1 MINIP
6 TVAAAYNDEMNH
18 VDRGDQLRSYYKY
31 DHALRRGPWQALAW
45 TFLLDVALVNSYV
58 AQLHGQPKWKRYTNH
73 RQWRECIYNELFN
86 AYGHDSQARQLYRA
100 GDERDLQDAELQRKH
115 VDREI
120 NFINRQAKS
129 DCLACQGCRQGQLRT
144 NASEW
149 SPLTEVSGNQEKKE
163 RKRPKVLA
171 GFLGTAWLAV
181 GLVVVH
187 YFVAF
192 NPHENPFQMPGQAT
206 EDGRP
211 LTANPIDVMATH
223 LTRQVCQYFS
233 LSDRTWIPIWLKG
246 SKRWHTVFE
255 KLMTGLGILISGYAN
270 LRCGISAYHF
280 QLIAHLAWFSTVTH
294 LAGLSALRQHLHR
307 RPVEKWGRLFFM
319 VVLAIMLLA
328 AMFPTLFFNWAHDA
342 NQGSASFPGSNA
354 ICFFNASRA
363 VKWHKERHAYNTLY
377 TATNSHAFNS
387 AIMSMILLI
396 LSLASLI
403 FKAQDSVSHVAKSAR
418 KEFSDLWK
426 RYIRRLKNGE
436 QTSGLRLY
444 SDLLISTLSD
454 VYWLLVSAIWG
465 TVKLFM
471 AKSSAY
477 VDEDDWTF
485 GQILPIFLLL
495 GPLVTTAAIFFE
507 PQAQTC
513 PPLAVTVEVNEA
525 EGAGE
530 VLTPMRAFNRDD
542 EYRSHPAEPTEMPRF
557 RQQVENFVRRNYYDF
572 ATCPWMPPAVALA
585 FLQILTATV
594 LMFIHLVKERLKNA

>member
-1 MINIP
+1 MGLKC
-6 TVAAAYNDEMNH
+6 TYNCSFSAQDTELEPY
-18 VDRGDQLRSYYKY
+18 GD
-31 DHALRRGPWQALAW
+31 
-45 TFLLDVALVNSYV
+45 
-58 AQLHGQPKWKRYTNH
+58 
-73 RQWRECIYNELFN
+73 
-86 AYGHDSQARQLYRA
+86 
-100 GDERDLQDAELQRKH
+100 
-115 VDREI
+115 
-120 NFINRQAKS
+120 
-129 DCLACQGCRQGQLRT
+129 
-144 NASEW
+144 
-149 SPLTEVSGNQEKKE
+149 VSG
-163 RKRPKVLA
+163 PGVLA

-206 EDGRP
+206 EDGRHF
-211 LTANPIDVMATH
+211 TANQIDVMVTH

-233 LSDRTWIPIWLKG
+233 LSGRTWIPIWLKA
-246 SKRWHTVFE
+246 SERWHMAFE
-255 KLMTGLGILISGYAN
+255 KSILNMCDIQLMTGLGILISGYAN

-307 RPVEKWGRLFFM
+307 RPVEKWGRLFFI
-319 VVLAIMLLA
+319 VVLATMLLA

-354 ICFFNASRA
+354 ICFFNAFRA
-363 VKWHKERHAYNTLY
+363 IKWHKERHAYNTLY
-377 TATNSHAFNS
+377 TAKNSHAFSS

-403 FKAQDSVSHVAKSAR
+403 FKAQDSVSHAAKSAR
-418 KEFSDLWK
+418 KVISNVWK

-436 QTSGLRLY
+436 QISGLRG
-444 SDLLISTLSD
+444 IS

-465 TVKLFM
+465 TIKLFM

-495 GPLVTTAAIFFE
+495 GPLVTTAATFFE
-507 PQAQTC
+507 PQVQTC
-513 PPLAVTVEVNEA
+513 PPLTVTAEANET

-530 VLTPMRAFNRDD
+530 ALAPMRAFNRDD
-542 EYRSHPAEPTEMPRF
+542 EYRSHPAQRLEMSHF
-557 RQQVENFVRRNYYDF
+557 RQQVENFIDRNYYDF
-572 ATCPWMPPAVALA
+572 ATCPWMLPAVALA

-594 LMFIHLVKERLKNA
+594 LMFVHLVKERSDPSRVLTFAMRLRVAALRDGPVG